1 MSSEG
6 GDQMDPEGAGFDTR
20 ADPALYAEAYPRIR
34 RYIGSLVHDQS
45 EAEDLTQDTFL
56 RAYRSREALREPQ
69 AKMTWLYRIATN
81 VSVDRMRQ
89 RARRPAVA
97 DTEIEEIDPPDEGAA
112 LQKVIEQAEMSSC
125 IQGFLSALPDNYR
138 SVMMMADLQEMSGP
152 EIAELLGI
160 SVATVKIRLHR
171 ARQKLKAA
179 IAAECALTRDERNVL
194 QCEPRESV
202 IPAQLEVRRRP
213 S

>member
-1 MSSEG
+1 MDTQTRT
-6 GDQMDPEGAGFDTR
+6 GDIQG
-20 ADPALYAEAYPRIR
+20 DPALYAEAYPRIR
-34 RYIGSLVHDQS
+34 RYIGSIVHDQT
-45 EAEDLTQDTFL
+45 EAEDLTQDAFL
-56 RAYRSREALREPQ
+56 RAYRSREALRDPQ
-69 AKMTWLYRIATN
+69 AQLTWLYRIATN

-89 RARRPAVA
+89 RARRPAIESA
-97 DTEIEEIDPPDEGAA
+97 EAEEIDPPDEGLA
-112 LQKVIEQAEMSSC
+112 LQKVIEQGEMSRC

-138 SVMMMADLQEMSGP
+138 AVMMMADLQEMSGR

-171 ARQKLKAA
+171 ARQKLRAA

-194 QCEPRESV
+194 QCEPREQV
-202 IPAQLEVRRRP
+202 IPAQLETRRGRP